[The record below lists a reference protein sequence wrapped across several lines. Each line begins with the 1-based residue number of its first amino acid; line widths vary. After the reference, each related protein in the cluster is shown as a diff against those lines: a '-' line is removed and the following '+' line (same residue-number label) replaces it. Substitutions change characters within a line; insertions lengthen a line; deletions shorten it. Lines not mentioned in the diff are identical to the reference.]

1 VTISRRTRLGVT
13 ALAGML
19 VLTGCGD
26 RAPGAAAFVGQTR
39 ITVAALTDRVDR
51 SLADPQ
57 AKSKLGADRAA
68 FERRQLGQLIDH
80 EIIAVAAKDQKVTV
94 TEGQVDQ
101 RIAQYAQQ
109 AGGRKQLDQ
118 QAAQNGISPRDIRG
132 FVRDLVLT
140 DAIGDKLVA
149 NQPVPE
155 AQLRSLYDM
164 NRDQYDQ
171 VRSAHILVKD
181 KPTADRILATVKANP
196 STFAD
201 QARRF
206 SIDPGS
212 KDKGGELPFTGRG
225 GFVKPFSDAIFAAK
239 PGAFVEVKSEFGY
252 HVIHVLERRTTT
264 LAQATPD
271 LRRQA
276 LREVRTARVQKLLID
291 TGRRLK
297 IKVSPR
303 FGTWNPKTGQVD
315 APTNQLSSPASS
327 GGATPSGGS
336 SPGGDQQPSASPA
349 G

>member
-1 VTISRRTRLGVT
+1 MTISRRTRLGVT

-225 GFVKPFSDAIFAAK
+225 GFVKPFSDAIFGAK
-239 PGAFVEVKSEFGY
+239 PGSFLEVHTEFGW

-264 LAQATPD
+264 LAQAAPD

-276 LREVRTARVQKLLID
+276 LREEMGKRVERLLGETAK
-291 TGRRLK
+291 RLGVT
-297 IKVSPR
+297 VSPR
-303 FGTWNPKTGQVD
+303 FGRWNPKTLQVD
-315 APTNQLSSPASS
+315 PPADSLSSPA
-327 GGATPSGGS
+327 PSGGS
-336 SPGGDQQPSASPA
+336 SPGSGGPQSPSP
-349 G
+349 GR